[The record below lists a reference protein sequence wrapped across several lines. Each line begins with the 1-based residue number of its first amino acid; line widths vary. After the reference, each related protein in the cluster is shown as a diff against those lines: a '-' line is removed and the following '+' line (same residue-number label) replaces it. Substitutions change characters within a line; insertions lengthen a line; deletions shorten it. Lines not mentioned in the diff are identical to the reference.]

1 MKKKD
6 DAKDTIDVLEVT
18 KGLAHVC
25 LVGEPGAGLICNRL
39 SEKARRELLMP
50 AGKRNAV
57 ERATLL
63 KHKPY
68 DEFRDSPYRLPEAM
82 EALDRLTHI
91 RTGEPLQPPLPA
103 PGPVIGV
110 LSASFKKAMMT
121 AALDLPNTKK
131 AQIGRLVWAQGLYTP
146 IYGVPQILLAPVRS
160 ADMNRTP
167 DIRSRAIL
175 PRWACRLRIEFV
187 QPLMKINAV
196 LRLLAAAGLF
206 IGVGDWRK
214 EKGSGTF
221 GGFRLVEEDDP
232 EFLDIVAGGGRAA
245 QLEAL
250 LSPEPYDE
258 ETASLLAWFDEEI
271 ARRQGKGVA

>member
-1 MKKKD
+1 MKKKN
-6 DAKDTIDVLEVT
+6 DAKDTIDVLEVA
-18 KGLAHVC
+18 KGFAHVC
-25 LVGEPGAGLICNRL
+25 IVGEPGAGVICNRL
-39 SEKARRELLMP
+39 SEKARHELLLP

-68 DEFRDSPYRLPEAM
+68 EEFRDSPYRLPE
-82 EALDRLTHI
+82 
-91 RTGEPLQPPLPA
+91 
-103 PGPVIGV
+103 PGPVIGI

-131 AQIGRLVWAQGLYTP
+131 AQIARLVWAQGLYTP
-146 IYGVPQILLAPVRS
+146 IYGVPQIILAPVRS

-175 PRWACRLRIEFV
+175 PRWACRLQIEFV

-196 LRLLAAAGLF
+196 MRLLAAAGLF

-221 GGFRLVEEDDP
+221 GSFRLVEENDP
-232 EFLDIVAGGGRAA
+232 EFLDIVATGGREA
-245 QLEAL
+245 QLDALQTPEA
-250 LSPEPYDE
+250 YDE

>member
-6 DAKDTIDVLEVT
+6 DPKDAIDVLEVT

-25 LVGEPGAGLICNRL
+25 IVGEAGAGLICNRL

-50 AGKRNAV
+50 APKRNAV

-68 DEFRDSPYRLPEAM
+68 EEFRDSPYRLPEP
-82 EALDRLTHI
+82 D
-91 RTGEPLQPPLPA
+91 PL
-103 PGPVIGV
+103 IGI
-110 LSASFKKAMMT
+110 LAASFKKSMMT

-131 AQIGRLVWAQGLYTP
+131 AQIGRLVWVQGLYAA
-146 IYGVPQILLAPVRS
+146 IYGVPQIILAPVRS

-221 GGFRLVEEDDP
+221 GGFRLVEETDP
-232 EFLDIVAGGGRAA
+232 EFVDIVTHGGREA
-245 QLEAL
+245 QVQALQTPEA
-250 LSPEPYDE
+250 YDE

>member
-6 DAKDTIDVLEVT
+6 DSKDAIDVLEVT

-25 LVGEPGAGLICNRL
+25 IVGESGAGLICNRL

-50 AGKRNAV
+50 APKRNAA

-68 DEFRDSPYRLPEAM
+68 DEFRNSPYRLPESL
-82 EALDRLTHI
+82 ALVDVSGGIGT
-91 RTGEPLQPPLPA
+91 PMPP

-131 AQIGRLVWAQGLYTP
+131 AQIGRLVWVQGLYTA
-146 IYGVPQILLAPVRS
+146 IYGIPQIMLAPVRS

-175 PRWACRLRIEFV
+175 PRWACRLQIEFV
-187 QPLMKINAV
+187 QPLMKVNAV
-196 LRLLAAAGLF
+196 TRLLAAAGLF

-221 GGFRLVEEDDP
+221 GGFRLTEEDDP
-232 EFLDIVAGGGRAA
+232 EFLDIVNNGGRAA

-250 LSPEPYDE
+250 LAPESYDE

>member
-1 MKKKD
+1 MKKKSD
-6 DAKDTIDVLEVT
+6 TKDAIDVLEVT
-18 KGLAHVC
+18 KGLADVC
-25 LVGEPGAGLICNRL
+25 LVGESGAGLICNRV
-39 SEKARRELLMP
+39 SEKAAHQLLLP
-50 AGKRNAV
+50 SPKRNVV

-68 DEFRDSPYRLPEAM
+68 DEFRDSPYRLPS
-82 EALDRLTHI
+82 D
-91 RTGEPLQPPLPA
+91 PL
-103 PGPVIGV
+103 IGV

-131 AQIGRLVWAQGLYTP
+131 AQIARLVWVNGLYTP
-146 IYGVPQILLAPVRS
+146 IYGIPQIMLAVVRS

-187 QPLMKINAV
+187 QPLMKVNAV
-196 LRLLAAAGLF
+196 TRLLAAAGLF

-221 GGFRLVEEDDP
+221 GGFRLVDEDDP
-232 EFLDIVAGGGRAA
+232 EFVDIVTTGGRDA
-245 QLEAL
+245 QVEAL
-250 LSPEPYDE
+250 QAPEAYDE
-258 ETASLLAWFDEEI
+258 ETASLLAWFDEEL

>member
-6 DAKDTIDVLEVT
+6 SETKDTIDVLEVT
-18 KGLAHVC
+18 KGFAHVC
-25 LVGEPGAGLICNRL
+25 IVGEPGAGLICNRL
-39 SEKARRELLMP
+39 SEKARHELLMP
-50 AGKRNAV
+50 APKRNVV

-68 DEFRDSPYRLPEAM
+68 DEYRNSPYRVPTPET
-82 EALDRLTHI
+82 L
-91 RTGEPLQPPLPA
+91 
-103 PGPVIGV
+103 IGV

-131 AQIGRLVWAQGLYTP
+131 AQIGRLVWVEGLYTP
-146 IYGVPQILLAPVRS
+146 VYGIPQILLAPVRS

-167 DIRSRAIL
+167 DIRTRAIL

-187 QPLMKINAV
+187 QPLMKVNAV
-196 LRLLAAAGLF
+196 TRLLAAAGLF

-221 GGFRLVEEDDP
+221 GGFRMVDDDDP
-232 EFLDIVAGGGRAA
+232 EFLDIVKTGGRAA
-245 QLEAL
+245 QEEAMQT
-250 LSPEPYDE
+250 PEAYDE
-258 ETASLLAWFDEEI
+258 ETASLLAWFDEEL